1 MHERGILMTTISQKD
16 KYVIDKHELKD
27 QLTKFIDKERFEDD
41 QYINRINNRL
51 EEILM
56 DNLDKSENLIEVLH
70 EVQGLIGF
78 IPKYVQKEVAK
89 ALNLAPGEV
98 TSVISFYAHFSEK
111 PKGKYQIAICKGTA
125 CYVKGS
131 VDIIDRIKKE
141 YNIQAGETTDDGLFS
156 LEIVRCLGACGLGP
170 VMTVNGKAHGLL
182 NTEKAVNILK
192 KYENKE
198 M

>member
-1 MHERGILMTTISQKD
+1 MSTITK
-16 KYVIDKHELKD
+16 KEEYIIDKNELKNV
-27 QLTKFIDKERFEDD
+27 LTQFVDKKRFEDD
-41 QYINRINNRL
+41 EYINRIKNRL
-51 EEILM
+51 EEILRE
-56 DNLDKSENLIEVLH
+56 NLNQSHNLIEVLH
-70 EVQGLIGF
+70 EVQGLVGF

-98 TSVISFYAHFSEK
+98 TSVISFYAHFSEN

-131 VDIIDRIKKE
+131 VDIIDRVKKE
-141 YNIQAGETTDDGLFS
+141 YDLQAGESTDDGLFS

>member
-1 MHERGILMTTISQKD
+1 MTTISQKD

>member
-1 MHERGILMTTISQKD
+1 MSTITK
-16 KYVIDKHELKD
+16 KEEYIIDKNELKNV
-27 QLTKFIDKERFEDD
+27 LTQFVDKKRFEDD
-41 QYINRINNRL
+41 EYINRKKNRL
-51 EEILM
+51 EEILRE
-56 DNLDKSENLIEVLH
+56 NLNQSHNLIEVLH
-70 EVQGLIGF
+70 EVQGLVGF

-98 TSVISFYAHFSEK
+98 TSVISFYAHFSEN

-131 VDIIDRIKKE
+131 VDIIDRVKKE
-141 YNIQAGETTDDGLFS
+141 YDLQAGESTDDGLFS

>member
-1 MHERGILMTTISQKD
+1 MSTITQKEE
-16 KYVIDKHELKD
+16 YIIDKNELKNV
-27 QLTKFIDKERFEDD
+27 LTQFVDKERFEDD
-41 QYINRINNRL
+41 EYINRIKNRL
-51 EEILM
+51 EEILRE
-56 DNLDKSENLIEVLH
+56 NLNQSQNLIEVLH
-70 EVQGLIGF
+70 EVQGLVGF

-98 TSVISFYAHFSEK
+98 TSVISFYAHFSEN

-131 VDIIDRIKKE
+131 VDIIDRVKKE
-141 YNIQAGETTDDGLFS
+141 YDLQAGESTDDGLFS

>member
-1 MHERGILMTTISQKD
+1 MTTISQKD
-16 KYVIDKHELKD
+16 KYVIDKEELKEE
-27 QLTKFIDKERFEDD
+27 LTQFIDKERFEDN

-98 TSVISFYAHFSEK
+98 TSVISFYAQKVSTKLRF
-111 PKGKYQIAICKGTA
+111 
-125 CYVKGS
+125 VK
-131 VDIIDRIKKE
+131 V
-141 YNIQAGETTDDGLFS
+141 QL
-156 LEIVRCLGACGLGP
+156 
-170 VMTVNGKAHGLL
+170 VM
-182 NTEKAVNILK
+182 
-192 KYENKE
+192 
-198 M
+198 